1 MFLTDRFTW
10 PRPRVSTFWH
20 SQTVFRDTWAW
31 AEWQPPSPRQANT
44 NLRLYARHKER
55 EWNKRGERGPFR
67 VLQLSAFVLP
77 ATDVLIKMLDKPLT
91 RSSWRFHLDYA
102 ICSEP
107 LILRWN
113 VDPVSDGDVARLLIN
128 SYGNNGMSLYCQPA
142 SSHGNVYS
150 FSRRPVWNARRFS
163 LIHICIYLQLRTT

>member
-10 PRPRVSTFWH
+10 PRPRVFTFWH
-20 SQTVFRDTWAW
+20 SQTVFRDTWAR

-55 EWNKRGERGPFR
+55 GWSKGDWGREEGEKERFR

-91 RSSWRFHLDYA
+91 RSSWRFHLDCA
-102 ICSEP
+102 ICSGP
-107 LILRWN
+107 FILTLKHWSRERRRCSS
-113 VDPVSDGDVARLLIN
+113 VIN
-128 SYGNNGMSLYCQPA
+128 SYGNNGMSLYCQSV
-142 SSHGNVYS
+142 SSHGSVYF
-150 FSRRPVWNARRFS
+150 FSRRRVWNARCFR
-163 LIHICIYLQLRTT
+163 LYL